1 MVLTM
6 TALTVIL
13 ILNEVILT
21 LEIDNQAT
29 SS

>member
-21 LEIDNQAT
+21 LEINNQVT

>member
-21 LEIDNQAT
+21 LEIDNQVT